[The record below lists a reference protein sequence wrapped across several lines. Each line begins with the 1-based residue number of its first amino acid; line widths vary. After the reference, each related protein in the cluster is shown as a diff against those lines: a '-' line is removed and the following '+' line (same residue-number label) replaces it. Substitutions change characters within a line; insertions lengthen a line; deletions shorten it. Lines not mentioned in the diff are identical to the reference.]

1 MIRRRVAI
9 TGIGAVSAL
18 GGTASLT
25 WEGLVAGRCG
35 IRPVTLFDTEGLV
48 AHNAAEIGTVP
59 PAWTLDGALR
69 KRASRA
75 DRMAVS
81 ACDEA
86 LADAGIDPRVIDP
99 EIGGIVLGAGAGG
112 LFETEGYYLDR
123 IARGVARARV
133 TRAWGFSPSTTTD
146 LLGAHLGFEGFT
158 TTVMTACSS
167 STIAIGLAA
176 DAIRTGACDVV
187 VTGGADALSRL
198 TFTGFCSLRAVDPD
212 RCRPFDRNRRGM
224 TLGESAGILVLED
237 MARARGRGARIRAEL
252 LGYGAACDA
261 HHVTAP
267 DPSGDGASRTMRAA
281 LEDAKISA
289 DGIDYISAH
298 GTATQFNDEA
308 ETRAIHQ
315 VFGARAREIPVSSI
329 KSMVGHCLGAAGA
342 IEAVAMVL
350 TVEKGIV
357 PPTVG
362 LRDPDPECDLDYVPG
377 KARVRPVRAALSNS
391 FAFGGN
397 NGAIVVGRV
406 DA

>member
-1 MIRRRVAI
+1 MVRRRVAI

-18 GGTASLT
+18 GATAAET

-35 IRPVTLFDTEGLV
+35 IRRVTLFDTEGLV
-48 AHNAAEIGTVP
+48 ARNAAEIGAVP
-59 PAWTLDGALR
+59 RAESLDRALR

-75 DRMAVS
+75 DRLAVAAS
-81 ACDEA
+81 DEA
-86 LADAGIDPRVIDP
+86 LADAGIARGSIDSAAA
-99 EIGGIVLGAGAGG
+99 GVVLGAGAGG
-112 LFETEGYYLDR
+112 LFETENYYLER
-123 IARGVARARV
+123 LARGARRARV
-133 TRAWGFSPSTTTD
+133 SQAWGFSPATTTD

-198 TFTGFCSLRAVDPD
+198 TFMGFCALRAVDPE
-212 RCRPFDRNRRGM
+212 RCRPFDRDRRGM
-224 TLGESAGILVLED
+224 SLGESAGILVLEE
-237 MARARGRGARIRAEL
+237 MERARRRGARIRAEL

-261 HHVTAP
+261 HHATAP

-281 LEDAKISA
+281 LEDAGLSP

-298 GTATQFNDEA
+298 GTATQYNDEA
-308 ETRAIHQ
+308 ETRAIHD
-315 VFGARAREIPVSSI
+315 VFGARAREVPVSSI

-342 IEAVAMVL
+342 IEAVALVL
-350 TVEKGIV
+350 TVEKGIL
-357 PPTVG
+357 PPTAG
-362 LRDPDPECDLDYVPG
+362 LREPDPECDLDYVPRQ
-377 KARVRPVRAALSNS
+377 ARPWPVRAALSNS

-397 NGAIVVGRV
+397 NGAIVVGRA